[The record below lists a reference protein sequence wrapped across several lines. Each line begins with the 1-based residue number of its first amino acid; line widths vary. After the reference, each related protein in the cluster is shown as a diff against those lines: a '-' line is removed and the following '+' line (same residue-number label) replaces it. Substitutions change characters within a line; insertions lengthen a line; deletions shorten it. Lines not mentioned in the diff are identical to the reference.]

1 MHHQLGEDPA
11 SHAPRPASK
20 FKKDYYGGALLIVIG
35 LAAVYA
41 GIGYRVGE
49 LAHMG
54 PGFFPVALGGLLAL
68 TGLLIAISARA
79 EEPASVASEEAASHG
94 HPGGMPDMR
103 GCICIILGILA
114 FLLFGEY
121 GGLLPATFAIV
132 FISALGDRDNTLTE
146 ALLLSLAMSFVAVV
160 VFWWA
165 LKLQLPLFQWGG

>member
-1 MHHQLGEDPA
+1 MQHQLGEDPA

-68 TGLLIAISARA
+68 SGLLIAVSARGDK
-79 EEPASVASEEAASHG
+79 PAASDAASHG
-94 HPGGMPDMR
+94 HPGGMPDLR

-146 ALLLSLAMSFVAVV
+146 AVLLSLAMSFIAVV

>member
-1 MHHQLGEDPA
+1 MQHQLGEDPA

-20 FKKDYYGGALLIVIG
+20 FKKDYYGGALLIVVG

-41 GIGYRVGE
+41 GVGYRVGE
-49 LAHMG
+49 PAHMG
-54 PGFFPVALGGLLAL
+54 PGFFPVALGALLAL
-68 TGLLIAISARA
+68 TGLLIAISARGDKSGGGGG
-79 EEPASVASEEAASHG
+79 EGAAPHR
-94 HPGGMPDMR
+94 HPGGMPDLR
-103 GCICIILGILA
+103 GCICIVLGILA

-146 ALLLSLAMSFVAVV
+146 ALLLSLAMCFIAVV

>member
-1 MHHQLGEDPA
+1 MHPHGEDPA
-11 SHAPRPASK
+11 SHALRPAPQ
-20 FKKDYYGGALLIVIG
+20 FKKDYYGGALLVVIG

-41 GIGYRVGE
+41 GVGYRVGE

-68 TGLLIAISARA
+68 TGLLIALSARG
-79 EEPASVASEEAASHG
+79 EKPASSEAVSHG
-94 HPGGMPDMR
+94 HPTGMPDLR
-103 GCICIILGILA
+103 GGICIIAGILS
-114 FLLFGEY
+114 FLLLGEY

-146 ALLLSLAMSFVAVV
+146 ALLLALAMCFIAVV

>member
-1 MHHQLGEDPA
+1 MQHPLGENPA
-11 SHAPRPASK
+11 SHALRPASK
-20 FKKDYYGGALLIVIG
+20 FKIDYYGGALLIVIG

-41 GIGYRVGE
+41 GVGYRVGE

-54 PGFFPVALGGLLAL
+54 PGFFPVALGALLAL
-68 TGLLIAISARA
+68 TGLLIAVSARGDKPTA
-79 EEPASVASEEAASHG
+79 GASEEAASHG
-94 HPGGMPDMR
+94 HPGGMPDIR
-103 GCICIILGILA
+103 GGVCIILGILA

-146 ALLLSLAMSFVAVV
+146 ALLLSLAMCFIAVV

>member
-1 MHHQLGEDPA
+1 MH
-11 SHAPRPASK
+11 PRASK
-20 FKKDYYGGALLIVIG
+20 FKKDYYGGALLVVIG

-68 TGLLIAISARA
+68 TGLLIAVSARGDK
-79 EEPASVASEEAASHG
+79 PASEEAASHG
-94 HPGGMPDMR
+94 HPGGMPDLR

-114 FLLFGEY
+114 FLLLGEY

-146 ALLLSLAMSFVAVV
+146 AVLLSLAMSFIAVV

>member
-79 EEPASVASEEAASHG
+79 EEPASGASEEAASHG

>member
-1 MHHQLGEDPA
+1 MQHQLGEDPA

-54 PGFFPVALGGLLAL
+54 PGFFPVALGALLAL
-68 TGLLIAISARA
+68 TGLLIAVSARGDKP
-79 EEPASVASEEAASHG
+79 ESSEEAVSHG
-94 HPGGMPDMR
+94 HPGGMPDIR
-103 GCICIILGILA
+103 GGVCIILGILA

-146 ALLLSLAMSFVAVV
+146 ALLLSLAMSFIAVV